1 MESKWKMIIA
11 IVIIALVAIA
21 GLLYSQNKAKIQQ
34 PQQPSIQKP
43 PAQSEKKISEIAPPA
58 ATGNIDN
65 SVDALLQDS
74 ALETLASE
82 EENSDADLLG
92 ADTQVISDFGQSYET
107 SEF

>member
-11 IVIIALVAIA
+11 VVVVIAAILIVYALI
-21 GLLYSQNKAKIQQ
+21 GTETPEPL
-34 PQQPSIQKP
+34 QPSIQKP

-58 ATGNIDN
+58 ATGNVDD

-74 ALETLASE
+74 ALEMLASE

-92 ADTQVISDFGQSYET
+92 ADTQAISDFGQSYET

>member
-11 IVIIALVAIA
+11 VVVVIAAILIVYALI
-21 GLLYSQNKAKIQQ
+21 GTETPEPL
-34 PQQPSIQKP
+34 QPSIQKP

-58 ATGNIDN
+58 ATGNVDD

-92 ADTQVISDFGQSYET
+92 ADAQVISDFGQSYET

>member
-11 IVIIALVAIA
+11 VVVVITAILIVYALI
-21 GLLYSQNKAKIQQ
+21 GTKTPEPL
-34 PQQPSIQKP
+34 QPSIQKP

>member
-1 MESKWKMIIA
+1 MIIA
-11 IVIIALVAIA
+11 VVVVIAAILIVYALI
-21 GLLYSQNKAKIQQ
+21 GTETPEPL
-34 PQQPSIQKP
+34 QPSIQKP
-43 PAQSEKKISEIAPPA
+43 PATSSAEKVSETALPE
-58 ATGNIDN
+58 ATGNVDD
-65 SVDALLQDS
+65 SADALLQDS

>member
-11 IVIIALVAIA
+11 VVVVIAAILIVYALI
-21 GLLYSQNKAKIQQ
+21 GTETPEPL
-34 PQQPSIQKP
+34 QPSIQKP

-58 ATGNIDN
+58 ATGNVDD

>member
-11 IVIIALVAIA
+11 VVVVIAAILIVYALI
-21 GLLYSQNKAKIQQ
+21 GTKTPEPL
-34 PQQPSIQKP
+34 QPSIQKP
-43 PAQSEKKISEIAPPA
+43 PAQSEKKISEIAPPEA
-58 ATGNIDN
+58 IGNVDD

-74 ALETLASE
+74 ALEMLASE

>member
-11 IVIIALVAIA
+11 VVVVIAAILIVYALI
-21 GLLYSQNKAKIQQ
+21 GTETPEPL
-34 PQQPSIQKP
+34 QPSIQKP

-58 ATGNIDN
+58 ATGNVDD

-74 ALETLASE
+74 ALETLASG

-92 ADTQVISDFGQSYET
+92 ADTQAISDFGQSYET

>member
-11 IVIIALVAIA
+11 VVVVIAAILIVYALI
-21 GLLYSQNKAKIQQ
+21 GTKTPEPL
-34 PQQPSIQKP
+34 QPSIQKP

-58 ATGNIDN
+58 ATGNVDD

>member
-11 IVIIALVAIA
+11 VVVVIAAILIVYALI
-21 GLLYSQNKAKIQQ
+21 GTETPQQ
-34 PQQPSIQKP
+34 QQPSIQKP

-58 ATGNIDN
+58 ATGNVDD

-74 ALETLASE
+74 ALETLVSE

-92 ADTQVISDFGQSYET
+92 ADAQVISDFGQSYET

>member
-11 IVIIALVAIA
+11 VVVVIAAILIVYALI
-21 GLLYSQNKAKIQQ
+21 GTETPEPL
-34 PQQPSIQKP
+34 QPSIQKP

-92 ADTQVISDFGQSYET
+92 ADTQAISDFGQSYET

>member
-11 IVIIALVAIA
+11 VVVVIAAILIVYALI
-21 GLLYSQNKAKIQQ
+21 GTETPEPL
-34 PQQPSIQKP
+34 QPSIQKP

-58 ATGNIDN
+58 ATGNVDD

-74 ALETLASE
+74 ALETLVSE

-92 ADTQVISDFGQSYET
+92 ADAQVISDFGQSYET

>member
-1 MESKWKMIIA
+1 MIIA
-11 IVIIALVAIA
+11 VVVVIAAILIVYALI
-21 GLLYSQNKAKIQQ
+21 GTETPEPL
-34 PQQPSIQKP
+34 QPSIQKP

-58 ATGNIDN
+58 ATGNVDD

-82 EENSDADLLG
+82 EENSDADLLS
-92 ADTQVISDFGQSYET
+92 ADAQVISDFGQSYET

>member
-11 IVIIALVAIA
+11 VVVVIAAILIVYALI
-21 GLLYSQNKAKIQQ
+21 GTETPEPL
-34 PQQPSIQKP
+34 QPSIQKP

-58 ATGNIDN
+58 ATGNVDD

-92 ADTQVISDFGQSYET
+92 ADTQAISDFGQSYET

>member
-11 IVIIALVAIA
+11 VVVVIAAILIVYALISTKTPEP
-21 GLLYSQNKAKIQQ
+21 L
-34 PQQPSIQKP
+34 QPSIQKP
-43 PAQSEKKISEIAPPA
+43 PAQSEKKISEIAPPE
-58 ATGNIDN
+58 ATGNVDD

-92 ADTQVISDFGQSYET
+92 ADAQAISDFGQSYET

>member
-11 IVIIALVAIA
+11 VVVVIAAILIVYALI
-21 GLLYSQNKAKIQQ
+21 GTETPEPL
-34 PQQPSIQKP
+34 QPSIQKP
-43 PAQSEKKISEIAPPA
+43 PAQSEKKISEIAPPEA
-58 ATGNIDN
+58 IGNVDD

-82 EENSDADLLG
+82 EEYSDADLLG